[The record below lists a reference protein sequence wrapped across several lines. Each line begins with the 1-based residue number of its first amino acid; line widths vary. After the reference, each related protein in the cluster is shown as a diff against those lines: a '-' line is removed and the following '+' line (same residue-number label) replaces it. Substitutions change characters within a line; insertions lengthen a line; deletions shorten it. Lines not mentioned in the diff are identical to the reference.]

1 MDSGA
6 ELDWRQLGA
15 LDWHGNFSVYHG
27 EKIYS
32 VFDHSAGRNC
42 LALGNILG
50 NEHAAEAMRDG
61 FETTKVAPLSERIL
75 LALEAGQ
82 NASGEIYF
90 PLRSAA
96 LRVTYDD
103 GLDRCD
109 LRVDDGDDPITAL
122 RRIKENYATSEDLL
136 QNLTIN
142 AGSELVDPGQK
153 KASLDRIDERGLA
166 HALPP
171 QQAIITGRDRTH

>member
-1 MDSGA
+1 
-6 ELDWRQLGA
+6 
-15 LDWHGNFSVYHG
+15 
-27 EKIYS
+27 
-32 VFDHSAGRNC
+32 
-42 LALGNILG
+42 
-50 NEHAAEAMRDG
+50 MRDC

-109 LRVDDGDDPITAL
+109 LRVDDGDDPIAGL
-122 RRIKENYATSEDLL
+122 RRIRENYATWEDLL

-142 AGSELVDPGQK
+142 RCSKLVDPGQK

-166 HALPP
+166 HAFSP

>member
-1 MDSGA
+1 M
-6 ELDWRQLGA
+6 
-15 LDWHGNFSVYHG
+15 
-27 EKIYS
+27 
-32 VFDHSAGRNC
+32 
-42 LALGNILG
+42 
-50 NEHAAEAMRDG
+50 
-61 FETTKVAPLSERIL
+61 
-75 LALEAGQ
+75 
-82 NASGEIYF
+82 
-90 PLRSAA
+90 RSAA

-103 GLDRCD
+103 GLDRHD